1 MFTGEISIVFS
12 IYIEV
17 SGGSVEDVV
26 GIRIMV
32 ELVFGAIPHRMTRGY
47 LMTMGA
53 AVLGAEPF
61 DVFGTATLETCV
73 ETGGASIGRS

>member
-17 SGGSVEDVV
+17 SSGSVEDVV
-26 GIRIMV
+26 GIRMMV
-32 ELVFGAIPHRMTRGY
+32 ELIFGAIPHRMTRGY

-61 DVFGTATLETCV
+61 DVFSTATLETCV